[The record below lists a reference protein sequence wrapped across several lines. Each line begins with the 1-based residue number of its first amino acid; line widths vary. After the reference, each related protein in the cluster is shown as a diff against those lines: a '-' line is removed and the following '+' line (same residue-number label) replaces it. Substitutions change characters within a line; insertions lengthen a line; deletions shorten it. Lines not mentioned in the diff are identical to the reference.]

1 MAIVEEQESWAASR
15 MRGLGGSDLPAILGL
30 SQWRKPID
38 VWESKV
44 HPERVPELDKECL
57 WFGSALEPII
67 RERYAMKFGVEVVA
81 PADIATYF
89 PNSRAWNGQ
98 TVVTG
103 REPWML
109 GTADGWMP
117 TVNCGLEVKNVGR
130 KNKEEWGEFGSDA
143 IPAMYVAQVHWYCD
157 IYGAKAWNIAPL
169 FSGNTLGQYQV
180 KFDAQLAKEMYDAAR
195 DFWHSYVVKQVE
207 PPIDESESYG
217 KYLARKFSLSTGAVI
232 KSPSPELIDA
242 ASNLYHSQRA
252 VKAAEEEAQLRKN
265 QIASLLADADA
276 AITPFGKVAWVRPVP
291 RQTIDWDGVA
301 AECGIAQSVIDAH
314 IIERPVGGYV
324 RGYWKK

>member
-1 MAIVEEQESWAASR
+1 MS
-15 MRGLGGSDLPAILGL
+15 GLGGSDLPAILGL

-117 TVNCGLEVKNVGR
+117 SVNCGLEVKNVGR
-130 KNKEEWGEFGSDA
+130 KNKEEWGEFGSDE

-232 KSPSPELIDA
+232 KNPSQDILDWTTAMKLADDE
-242 ASNLYHSQRA
+242 
-252 VKAAEEEAQLRKN
+252 VKAAEDRKREANNHLR
-265 QIASLLADADA
+265 LLVGDAQKA
-276 AITPFGKVAWVRPVP
+276 LTPLGSVGWVRPEEKLV
-291 RQTIDWDGVA
+291 TDWDA
-301 AECGIAQSVIDAH
+301 AAAKLATLYDDARSQDAVTSAQVIESHTAPKRN
-314 IIERPVGGYV
+314 EPYLRAW
-324 RGYWKK
+324 WKK